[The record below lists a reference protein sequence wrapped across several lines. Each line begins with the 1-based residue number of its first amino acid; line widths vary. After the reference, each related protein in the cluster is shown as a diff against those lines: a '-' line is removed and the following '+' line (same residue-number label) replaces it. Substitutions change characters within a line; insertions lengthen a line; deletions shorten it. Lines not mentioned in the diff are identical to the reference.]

1 MTTFHA
7 ALITKNPGDIP
18 AWVAPAAAEAGL
30 TLTVRR
36 CETHDEIVRYAGSAE
51 VLWTVGANTC
61 LTADIL
67 PRLPRCRAIMRSGSG
82 LDDLPV
88 AAARARGLLVVNTPE
103 AIAEIVAEH
112 TVALLFAL
120 VRQVARHDRE
130 VRRGEWNSEP
140 TWARW
145 HVPRQT
151 LGLVGFGLIARQV
164 VTMLKGFRMTVL
176 AHDPFTKADIIRAHG
191 AEPVS
196 LEELLRR
203 ADFVSLHC
211 PLTDETRGLLG
222 AEQFGRMKP
231 TALLI
236 NTARG
241 DVVNEEALI
250 AALRA
255 GTIAGAALDVLTA
268 EPPAPDNPLLKMENV
283 LLTPHIA
290 AFSDEFERKFW
301 EASIAKLISLR
312 TELELRP

>member
-1 MTTFHA
+1 
-7 ALITKNPGDIP
+7 
-18 AWVAPAAAEAGL
+18 
-30 TLTVRR
+30 
-36 CETHDEIVRYAGSAE
+36 
-51 VLWTVGANTC
+51 
-61 LTADIL
+61 
-67 PRLPRCRAIMRSGSG
+67 
-82 LDDLPV
+82 
-88 AAARARGLLVVNTPE
+88 
-103 AIAEIVAEH
+103 
-112 TVALLFAL
+112 
-120 VRQVARHDRE
+120 
-130 VRRGEWNSEP
+130 
-140 TWARW
+140 
-145 HVPRQT
+145 
-151 LGLVGFGLIARQV
+151 
-164 VTMLKGFRMTVL
+164 MLKGFRMTVL

-241 DVVNEEALI
+241 DVVNEAALI
-250 AALRA
+250 EALRA

-312 TELELRP
+312 TELEVRP